1 MKTITV
7 RSDAGIIH
15 ASLAD
20 PSAFAVLFD
29 RHWVRIYRYCVR
41 RTGPPGEDLAA
52 ETFRVAF
59 DQRSRYDG
67 RDDAGPW
74 LYGIATNLV
83 RRWFRSAAR
92 GSGAHARAAAGRTPE
107 ALEEEEA
114 LDRVE
119 AERLAPDVAV
129 GLAGL
134 SATDR
139 DALLLY
145 ALADLTYEEIAR
157 AIGVPTGTIASRI
170 NRARTRMRA
179 YLENLELSR

>member
-1 MKTITV
+1 MQTITM

-29 RHWVRIYRYCVR
+29 RHWVRIYRYCLR
-41 RTGPPGEDLAA
+41 RAGPPGEDLAA

-59 DQRSRYDG
+59 DQRRRYDG
-67 RDDAGPW
+67 RDDAAPW
-74 LYGIATNLV
+74 LYGIATNVV
-83 RRWFRSAAR
+83 RGWFRSTAR
-92 GSGAHARAAAGRTPE
+92 GSGAHARAARGRTPE
-107 ALEEEEA
+107 APEEDET
-114 LDRVE
+114 LDRLE
-119 AERLAPDVAV
+119 AERLAPDVAA

-134 SATDR
+134 SARDR

-157 AIGVPTGTIASRI
+157 AIGVPTGTVASRI
-170 NRARTRMRA
+170 NRARTRLRA
-179 YLENLELSR
+179 HLENLELSR